1 MAIFRRKIQGILSSR
16 LFSYSIQS
24 YHSNPELGLLFIVV
38 TARTTDLTIEV
49 ISGIQSKAQH
59 YIT

>member
-16 LFSYSIQS
+16 LSYSIQS
-24 YHSNPELGLLFIVV
+24 YHSNPGLGLLFIVV